1 MKYREVKKLLLTASV
16 VSAVALTACNN
27 KEVAEEPAE
36 VVEEDVEETTA
47 VEEVAEEVVE
57 EEVAEV
63 GIEET
68 YTIKF
73 EGTSLDDIT
82 ANTQELVTIPQYQ
95 APHFID
101 AFEGQT
107 CNSEFFAENFEV
119 VEEKADGRIV
129 AKPLSYDLTLGM
141 STQYSYDESTGAMK
155 AIFVFNSVL
164 VGEETQEAPENL
176 GLYFVLSQNENGE
189 YFVSGLEDF
198 AGNDVSN
205 IELFQG
211 ICIGYSLTNLASE
224 SVDFS
229 FGDELY
235 LSQDLDLFPVFNI
248 IDGINNP
255 YELLD
260 FSDGKGYIWSY
271 GGGIILI
278 DGEAS
283 LQKIADAY
291 GTQSSTLYWTVK
303 NGGRLISD
311 DNTKEYDV
319 KTKKVIDYKPTTTD
333 ASDKGD
339 SSKVTPK
346 KKNANDSNDGRG
358 NSANSGVVSTGQTT
372 MNFDTPSAEFLALPD
387 LTTGKTA
394 EEMAAQTAANGWGSM
409 PQF

>member
-16 VSAVALTACNN
+16 ATAVVLTGCNK
-27 KEVAEEPAE
+27 KEVAEEPTE
-36 VVEEDVEETTA
+36 VVEEATENTSA
-47 VEEVAEEVVE
+47 VEEEAEEVVEEEVE

-155 AIFVFNSVL
+155 AIFICKCPKVD
-164 VGEETQEAPENL
+164 GTEEAPGDL

-198 AGNDVSN
+198 AGNDVSD
-205 IELFQG
+205 IEWFQG
-211 ICIGYSLTNLASE
+211 FCKGYSLTAFATE
-224 SVDFS
+224 CDFYE
-229 FGDELY
+229 GDELY
-235 LSQDLDLFPVFNI
+235 LSQDITLFPVFWEI
-248 IDGINNP
+248 IDTVNNP
-255 YELLD
+255 NDELVLD
-260 FSDGKGYIWSY
+260 GSTVYMWSY
-271 GGGIILI
+271 GGGGIAVDVATAPQRFAERYDAI
-278 DGEAS
+278 GS
-283 LQKIADAY
+283 LD
-291 GTQSSTLYWTVK
+291 WTVK

-319 KTKKVIDYKPTTTD
+319 KTKKVIDYKPATTTD

-339 SSKVTPK
+339 SGKVTPK
-346 KKNANDSNDGRG
+346 KNANSDKG
-358 NSANSGVVSTGQTT
+358 SGKPSSQATT
-372 MNFDTPSAEFLALPD
+372 HVEQQGMNFDTPSAEVLAVPD
-387 LTTGKTA
+387 LSDNWNKPMQSDWAGVV
-394 EEMAAQTAANGWGSM
+394 W
-409 PQF
+409 

>member
-16 VSAVALTACNN
+16 VSAVALTACN
-27 KEVAEEPAE
+27 KTEVAEEPTE
-36 VVEEDVEETTA
+36 IVEETST

-57 EEVAEV
+57 EEVVEEEVAEV
-63 GIEET
+63 GVEET

-119 VEEKADGRIV
+119 IEEKADGRIV

-211 ICIGYSLTNLASE
+211 ICIGYSLTSLATE
-224 SVDFS
+224 CDFYA
-229 FGDELY
+229 GDELY
-235 LSQDLDLFPVFNI
+235 LSQDLDLSPVFLNL

-255 YELLD
+255 YEVLD

-291 GTQSSTLYWTVK
+291 GTQSNTLYWTVK

-333 ASDKGD
+333 ASDRGD

-346 KKNANDSNDGRG
+346 KNANDSKDGKG
-358 NSANSGVVSTGQTT
+358 QAASSGVVSTGQTT
-372 MNFDTPSAEFLALPD
+372 MNFDTPAEEFLALPEVGGG
-387 LTTGKTA
+387 TPEEKAAKVTA
-394 EEMAAQTAANGWGSM
+394 EGWSDIVW
-409 PQF
+409 